1 MASSSVCKNKISN
14 IFFVH
19 YRTSQ
24 HGAWLMPGAQTTS
37 LPHRDESTKRARVAR
52 PNSMVLVSCSSLRR
66 SVLTAVRAWC
76 PQLGLSGTRDV
87 PATEGVVRRPARAS
101 LLDAEQTR
109 ATSMSPETCCDLL
122 ERQRS
127 FNRATLQMLQCLRTN
142 RFVHFFVV
150 GPAVEGQ
157 HGPQELYRGE
167 DLIKSRWTVQASIAA
182 PKTMAASK
190 RCSIT
195 PPSAVNMVNTTT
207 LRRVSRRPQQHQQTI
222 HFLQEVASPRC
233 SQECAHHCGRRVRI

>member
-1 MASSSVCKNKISN
+1 MDVTHLAFQLSGRILWSLVILSN
-14 IFFVH
+14 SRWRPARYAKTKSRTYFLFTIE
-19 YRTSQ
+19 TSQ
-24 HGAWLMPGAQTTS
+24 QGAWLMPGAQTTS
-37 LPHRDESTKRARVAR
+37 LPLRDDSTKRARVAR

-66 SVLTAVRAWC
+66 SVLTADRAWC
-76 PQLGLSGTRDV
+76 PQHGLSGTRDV
-87 PATEGVVRRPARAS
+87 PATEGVVRRPARGS

-109 ATSMSPETCCDLL
+109 ATSMSPETCCHLL

-127 FNRATLQMLQCLRTN
+127 FNRATLQMLQCLRSN

-157 HGPQELYRGE
+157 HGPQEPYRGE

-195 PPSAVNMVNTTT
+195 SPSAAKMVNTTT
-207 LRRVSRRPQQHQQTI
+207 SRGENQH
-222 HFLQEVASPRC
+222 R
-233 SQECAHHCGRRVRI
+233 

>member
-1 MASSSVCKNKISN
+1 
-14 IFFVH
+14 
-19 YRTSQ
+19 
-24 HGAWLMPGAQTTS
+24 MPGARAAS
-37 LPHRDESTKRARVAR
+37 LPHHDGSTKRARVAR

-76 PQLGLSGTRDV
+76 PQLGLPGIRDV
-87 PATEGVVRRPARAS
+87 PATEAVVRRPARAS
-101 LLDAEQTR
+101 LLDAVQTR

-127 FNRATLQMLQCLRTN
+127 FNRATLQMLQCPRTN

-157 HGPQELYRGE
+157 HGSQ
-167 DLIKSRWTVQASIAA
+167 KWTVQASIAP

-190 RCSIT
+190 RCSMT
-195 PPSAVNMVNTTT
+195 SPSAVNMVNTTT
-207 LRRVSRRPQQHQQTI
+207 SRGENQHRS
-222 HFLQEVASPRC
+222 FYD
-233 SQECAHHCGRRVRI
+233 G